1 MEFIIRENII
11 PFTNINLALFILC
24 YFKPYSNYINY
35 DYLYSISY
43 CWNHIIFITF
53 NGAYF
58 IDNTTFKR
66 MAIRKNC
73 QCLFFTLE
81 ILFYIIY
88 HFYM

>member
-24 YFKPYSNYINY
+24 YFKPYINYVNYINY
-35 DYLYSISY
+35 DNLYSISY
-43 CWNHIIFITF
+43 CWNHIIFFTF

-58 IDNTTFKR
+58 MDNTSFKR
-66 MAIRKNC
+66 MVLEKNY

-81 ILFYIIY
+81 I
-88 HFYM
+88 